1 MELTTRLKGLTG
13 NVEQDLKTLH
23 NYVLAQSEE
32 LRYLLHNLDV
42 TNFNDLGLARYEN
55 GRLQIYSEQVKIATT
70 ELRIAIEDEIEGL
83 GDWVTEVEATAN
95 GLQTT
100 VKGHTSSINS
110 LNTKATNLQSQITQN
125 SNSISLVVSGGNVNA
140 ASIVTAIN
148 NSASTVKISA
158 DHVNI
163 SGFVTVEDLKGE
175 GKTEI
180 NGSNITSGTIS
191 GVTLESVGSRGY
203 QTISIANG
211 VIDFYSGSIYD
222 ADYGVLGISAS
233 QLQLTGNAWIRMEGT
248 NGIYFHVGRSG
259 RYWLLDGTGMNYYD
273 EDGNYINGFQF
284 AN

>member
-1 MELTTRLKGLTG
+1 MELTTRLNGLTG
-13 NVEQDLKTLH
+13 NAEKDLKTLH

-55 GRLQIYSEQVKIATT
+55 GRLQIYSEQVKIATNKLQI
-70 ELRIAIEDEIEGL
+70 EIEDEINGL
-83 GDWVTEVEATAN
+83 GEWVTEIEATAN

-110 LNTKATNLQSQITQN
+110 LNTKTTNLQSQITQN
-125 SNSISLVVSGGNVNA
+125 SNSISLVVSGDSVNA

-191 GVTLESVGSRGY
+191 GVTLESVGSNRWK
-203 QTISIANG
+203 TITIDNG
-211 VIDFYSGSIYD
+211 VIDFYSGSISD
-222 ADYGVLGISAS
+222 LDYGTLGIYA
-233 QLQLTGNAWIRMEGT
+233 GNLVFEAT
-248 NGIYFHVGRSG
+248 NFTFLLPNG
-259 RYWLLDGTGMNYYD
+259 RYWVLDGTGMNYYSASGD
-273 EDGNYINGFQF
+273 YINGFAF

>member
-13 NVEQDLKTLH
+13 NAEQDLKTLH

-70 ELRIAIEDEIEGL
+70 ELQIAIEDEIEGL
-83 GDWVTEVEATAN
+83 GEWVTEVEATAN

-163 SGFVTVEDLKGE
+163 KGFVTVEDLKGE

-191 GVTLESVGSRGY
+191 GVTLESVGRNPWE
-203 QTISIANG
+203 TITIENG
-211 VIDFYSGSIYD
+211 VIDFYSGSIRD
-222 ADYGVLGISAS
+222 LDYGTMSIYA
-233 QLQLTGNAWIRMEGT
+233 GNLVFESSNFKFRLW
-248 NGIYFHVGRSG
+248 NG